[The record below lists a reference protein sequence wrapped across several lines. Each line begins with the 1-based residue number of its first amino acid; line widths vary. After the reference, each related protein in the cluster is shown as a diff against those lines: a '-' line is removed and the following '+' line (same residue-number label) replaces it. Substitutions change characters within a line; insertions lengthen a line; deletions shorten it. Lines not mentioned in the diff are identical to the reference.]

1 MATDTDTTE
10 GSAFGRVSRTK
21 GVVFRYVLLAG
32 TLAGIVALG
41 ALLVYVAADAL
52 EPLTAG
58 STWYL
63 VYAGALLLP
72 TVGVLG
78 VLYRHPDTRRFGVTT
93 TGLLIAGAFGAAA
106 LVVLFVIVEPLAW
119 LAHVLGV
126 AVAALAYAGYR
137 RLRSGP
143 GAAEMVLAGAALLG
157 LALAGVPSVVP
168 GIPHLVQFEVPVVP
182 SRYVIFLLTLALP
195 TAALVGVATGRRLE
209 SRRAGLVASTLVVLV
224 SLSVMFQVVLAPG
237 DALLVLLGVAVPT
250 GYFVGVTL
258 TERREVWPGLLLPAA
273 LFGGVLLA
281 RTVADAMG
289 VAGPTSWLDWQFL
302 TSLPSS
308 TAVEAGIYPGLV
320 GSVMLMIVVVL
331 LAFPVGVGAAIY
343 LEEYAAD
350 GRLARIIQVNI
361 SNLAG
366 VPSVVYGLLGL
377 GLFVNV
383 MDLVTGSLLVGG
395 MTLALL
401 ILPIVVIS
409 AQEAIRAVPDAQRQA
424 AYGMGATR
432 WQTVRTVVL
441 PDAIPGILTGT
452 ILAIGRAL
460 GETAPLIMIAAP
472 ATVFGIPDGLS
483 AKTSAMPLQIYDW
496 AFLPEEA
503 FRHGV
508 TAAGVVTLLVVLLT
522 LNSIAIVVRNRY
534 QREGRT

>member
-1 MATDTDTTE
+1 MATDTDADT
-10 GSAFGRVSRTK
+10 GGFGTVSRSK
-21 GVVFRYVLLAG
+21 GVVFRYVLLVG
-32 TLAGIVALG
+32 TLLGIAALG
-41 ALLVYVAADAL
+41 ALLVYVAVDAF

-58 STWYL
+58 TTWYVL
-63 VYAGALLLP
+63 YAAAFLLP
-72 TVGVLG
+72 TVAVVGA
-78 VLYRHPDTRRFGVTT
+78 LYRRPVARRFGVTV
-93 TGLLIAGAFGAAA
+93 TGLVVGGVFAAAA
-106 LVVLFVIVEPLAW
+106 LVVLFVIVGHLTW
-119 LAHVLGV
+119 LAYVLGTG
-126 AVAALAYAGYR
+126 AATLAYAGYR
-137 RLRSGP
+137 RLRSGG
-143 GAAEMVLAGAALLG
+143 GAAEMVTVAALL
-157 LALAGVPSVVP
+157 LFLSLAGIPSVVR
-168 GIPHLVQFEVPVVP
+168 GIPYYVQFVLPVVP
-182 SRYVIFLLTLALP
+182 TRYFIFLFTLALP
-195 TAALVGVATGRRLE
+195 IAAVTGLAARRRLE
-209 SRRAGLVASTLVVLV
+209 SDRAGVVAGALVGLL

-237 DALLVLLGVAVPT
+237 DALLVVLAVVVPT
-250 GYFVGVTL
+250 AYYAGVTL
-258 TERREVWPGLLLPAA
+258 AERREVWPGLALPAA
-273 LFGGVLLA
+273 LFGGALLA
-281 RTVADAMG
+281 RTLAAVLG
-289 VAGPTSWLDWQFL
+289 VAGPTSWLDWEFL

-308 TAVEAGIYPGLV
+308 TAEQAGIYPGLV
-320 GSVMLMIVVVL
+320 GSVMLMLVVVF
-331 LAFPVGVGAAIY
+331 LAFPIGVGAAIY

-350 GRLARIIQVNI
+350 GRFARLIQVNI

-377 GLFVNV
+377 GLFINV
-383 MDLVTGSLLVGG
+383 MELATGSLLVGG

-409 AQEAIRAVPDAQRQA
+409 AQEAVRSVPDAQRQA

-441 PDAIPGILTGT
+441 PEALPGILTGT

-472 ATVFGIPDGLS
+472 ATVFGIPEGLS
-483 AKTSAMPLQIYDW
+483 SKTSAMPLQIFDW

-534 QREGRT
+534 QSEGKT